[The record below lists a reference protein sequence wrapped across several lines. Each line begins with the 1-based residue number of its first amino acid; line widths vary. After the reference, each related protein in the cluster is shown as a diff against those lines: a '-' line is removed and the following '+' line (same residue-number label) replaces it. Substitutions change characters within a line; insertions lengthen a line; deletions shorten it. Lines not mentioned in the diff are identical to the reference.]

1 MSMLVEW
8 RVTSRNQETRYR
20 VVRVAYTKNEERRK
34 KEEKLKEKKKEK
46 KHETFNTCKIVNRQL
61 QAVGFRRISLT
72 GVENL
77 RLGSGKVQV

>member
-1 MSMLVEW
+1 M
-8 RVTSRNQETRYR
+8 
-20 VVRVAYTKNEERRK
+20 K
-34 KEEKLKEKKKEK
+34 KEEKKRKNEKKKKKEK